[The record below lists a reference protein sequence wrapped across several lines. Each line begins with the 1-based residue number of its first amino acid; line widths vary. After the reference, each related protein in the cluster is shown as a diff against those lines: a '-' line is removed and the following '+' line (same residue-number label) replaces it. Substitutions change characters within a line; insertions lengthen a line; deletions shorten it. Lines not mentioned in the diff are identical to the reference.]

1 MLKQFRPL
9 CIYLSKMTTYRK
21 DFDVNKF
28 MSFLIKDNRLLKK
41 YNGIWGKVKDSF
53 NREFDIKPVYNKK
66 NLKKKLK

>member
-1 MLKQFRPL
+1 
-9 CIYLSKMTTYRK
+9 MTTYRK

-28 MSFLIKDNRLLKK
+28 MSFLIKDDRLLKK

-66 NLKKKLK
+66 I